1 MPIEDNCNKLGI
13 NLANV
18 TDEKTRT
25 MVKKGVGLMFCSS
38 FPECTPEFNAAPCET
53 VVSGEYNSFVV
64 LGRDR
69 NSTWASG
76 NGGKGMLQCGM
87 IDLVAGRGQLIIAD
101 NKKNKKDI
109 LQGVGYVGPMF
120 HSDAAR
126 IYITQKAEDIDQYFN
141 LMPSGGPTSKMKS
154 AVAVKADQIRIIGRE
169 KIRIYCGGGKW
180 DGFEKGIGET
190 NSLGERLQGGMI
202 ELQVGDGELHP
213 MVLGNNL
220 VKYLK
225 KKREKEGELYQ
236 LMFQTNNHIMQ
247 LATIIGSAIPGAAVG
262 TFNIFKGYLQQQDK
276 ILKNNLNKIIQD
288 LNAIDNDLIPG
299 QDHILS
305 DSVFTT

>member
-18 TDEKTRT
+18 TDERTRI
-25 MVKKGVGLMFCSS
+25 MVEKGVGLMYCSS

-69 NSTWASG
+69 NSTWGSG

-101 NKKNKKDI
+101 NKKNNKDI

-126 IYITQKAEDIDQYFN
+126 IYITQKAEDIDQYFG
-141 LMPSGGPTSKMKS
+141 LKTSGGPTSKMKS
-154 AVAVKADQIRIIGRE
+154 AVATKADQVRVIGRE
-169 KIRIYCGGGKW
+169 KVKIYCGRGNW
-180 DGFEKGIGET
+180 DGFETGVGET
-190 NSLGERLQGGMI
+190 NSLGERLQGQVI
-202 ELQVGDGELHP
+202 ELQVGNQELQP
-213 MVLGNNL
+213 MVRSVQLQEHLLKLSGEMKKLHKAIFDINL
-220 VKYLK
+220 
-225 KKREKEGELYQ
+225 
-236 LMFQTNNHIMQ
+236 N
-247 LATIIGSAIPGAAVG
+247 LATVNGICCGIPGAAAAILPFMKGNIEASTMAVIN
-262 TFNIFKGYLQQQDK
+262 TFNEYIRQIDALDSDMIKGNGNFQ
-276 ILKNNLNKIIQD
+276 
-288 LNAIDNDLIPG
+288 
-299 QDHILS
+299 S

>member
-13 NLANV
+13 NLASI
-18 TDEKTRT
+18 TDEKTKT
-25 MVKKGVGLMFCSS
+25 MVEKGVGLMFCSS

-69 NSTWASG
+69 NSNWTSG

-109 LQGVGYVGPMF
+109 LQGVNYVGPMF

-126 IYITQKAEDIDQYFN
+126 VYVTQKAEDIDQYFS

-154 AVAVKADQIRIIGRE
+154 AVAAKADQIRIIGRE
-169 KIRIYCGGGKW
+169 KVRIYCGRGNW
-180 DGFEKGIGET
+180 DGFESGVGET
-190 NSLGERLQGGMI
+190 NSLGERLQGQVI
-202 ELQVGDGELHP
+202 ELQVGDGELQP
-213 MVLGNNL
+213 MVRSVQLQEHLLKLSGEMKKLHKAIFDINL
-220 VKYLK
+220 
-225 KKREKEGELYQ
+225 
-236 LMFQTNNHIMQ
+236 N
-247 LATIIGSAIPGAAVG
+247 LATVNGICCGIPGAAAAILPFMKGNIEEATMSVIK
-262 TFNIFKGYLQQQDK
+262 TFNQYIRQ
-276 ILKNNLNKIIQD
+276 
-288 LNAIDNDLIPG
+288 IDALDSDLIMG
-299 QDHILS
+299 DGNIQS

>member
-18 TDEKTRT
+18 TDEKTKT
-25 MVKKGVGLMFCSS
+25 MVEKGVGLMFCSS

-69 NSTWASG
+69 NSTWGSG

-101 NKKNKKDI
+101 NKKNNKDI
-109 LQGVGYVGPMF
+109 LQGVSYVGPMF

-126 IYITQKAEDIDQYFN
+126 VYITQKAEDIDQYFG
-141 LMPSGGPTSKMKS
+141 LKPSGGAHAINKS
-154 AVAVKADQIRIIGRE
+154 AVAAKADQVRLIGRE
-169 KIRIYCGGGKW
+169 KVRIYCGRGNW
-180 DGFEKGIGET
+180 DGFETGIGET
-190 NSLGERLQGGMI
+190 NSLGERLQGQVI
-202 ELQVGDGELHP
+202 ELQVGDQELHP
-213 MVLGNNL
+213 MVLGNKL
-220 VKYLK
+220 VDYLK
-225 KKREKEGELYQ
+225 EKNKKEKKVYEMLNTINLN
-236 LMFQTNNHIMQ
+236 LMVLNGIV
-247 LATIIGSAIPGAAVG
+247 SALPGAGLALG
-262 TFNIFKGYLQQQDK
+262 PFMQKNSTHFLESILSTLNTYLDE
-276 ILKNNLNKIIQD
+276 INYLD
-288 LNAIDNDLIPG
+288 SDLIPG
-299 QDHILS
+299 ADHILS

>member
-25 MVKKGVGLMFCSS
+25 MVEKGVGLMFCSS
-38 FPECTPEFNAAPCET
+38 FAECTPEFNAAPCET

-126 IYITQKAEDIDQYFN
+126 IYITQKAEDIDQYFS
-141 LMPSGGPTSKMKS
+141 LMPSSGPTSKMKS
-154 AVAVKADQIRIIGRE
+154 AVAAKADQIRIIGRE
-169 KIRIYCGGGKW
+169 KVRIYCGAGKW
-180 DGFEKGIGET
+180 DGFESGVGET

-202 ELQVGDGELHP
+202 ELQVGDGELQPVVRSVQLQVHLLKLSGE
-213 MVLGNNL
+213 MKKLHKAIFDINL
-220 VKYLK
+220 
-225 KKREKEGELYQ
+225 
-236 LMFQTNNHIMQ
+236 N
-247 LATIIGSAIPGAAVG
+247 LATVNGICCGIPGAAAAILPFMKG
-262 TFNIFKGYLQQQDK
+262 NIEEATMSIIKTFNEYIRQ
-276 ILKNNLNKIIQD
+276 
-288 LNAIDNDLIPG
+288 IDALDSDLIMG
-299 QDHILS
+299 EGNIQS